1 MHGKLTQPK
10 IDGYISW
17 LRRNDH
23 FGMTSCIYDDKS
35 QKLLDELFELLE
47 QVAPES
53 PNGVR
58 TLWLRAERGP
68 IEDFGNAAEEIE
80 EGNYDSEEEFID
92 AWKSWFPEDVKWYHF
107 QAVEDKAEGYRA
119 VAVRHSYVIV
129 QDKRR
134 EPAGWPCEISEF
146 VQWLVDG
153 VRSCIEMLKAGTYND
168 VVRENLPPQHRTGTI
183 RRRDFWNVW
192 PDARVDFFKDI
203 SPADVAE
210 FIERASAQEEN
221 YAAMKDRLQAM
232 TANDFFRFCAMGYA
246 ENTYNGCGKTP
257 KEQYV
262 LHADGRDEGL
272 QDIDADSPEAFHAW
286 FHDRDRCGGHPWEV
300 CRGGNSTH
308 VDLRVME
315 DMRGY
320 FLYLAGAAWNRTMET
335 VKFYLALTRANIPV
349 YLAEAKMLADR
360 LAEEEMVTV
369 SRAEYERLQQEKAR
383 NAKLEA
389 KNAKLEEQHA
399 RLEAK
404 LATREQE
411 QAQVI
416 TSLTLQNEW
425 LLEQLKLSKKEAVRP
440 FFGAGGADGHG
451 AAEFYLQRSGSLC
464 LWNQSRR

>member
-92 AWKSWFPEDVKWYHF
+92 VWKSWFPEDVKWYHF

-246 ENTYNGCGKTP
+246 ENKYDGCGKTP

-286 FHDRDRCGGHPWEV
+286 LHDRDRCGGHPWEV

-308 VDLRVME
+308 VDLRVLE
-315 DMRGY
+315 DGRGH

-360 LAEEEMVTV
+360 LAEEEKIGIVPEGVLPAYCGSWFPNEHIIDFMNLPSEDREKFLPFCTW
-369 SRAEYERLQQEKAR
+369 YEERPAALAQR
-383 NAKLEA
+383 
-389 KNAKLEEQHA
+389 EE
-399 RLEAK
+399 
-404 LATREQE
+404 T
-411 QAQVI
+411 
-416 TSLTLQNEW
+416 
-425 LLEQLKLSKKEAVRP
+425 
-440 FFGAGGADGHG
+440 
-451 AAEFYLQRSGSLC
+451 
-464 LWNQSRR
+464 

>member
-1 MHGKLTQPK
+1 MTQPK

-35 QKLLDELFELLE
+35 QKLLDELFALLE
-47 QVAPES
+47 QIAPES

-68 IEDFGNAAEEIE
+68 IEDFGNAAEEIA
-80 EGNYDSEEEFID
+80 EGNYDSEEEFVN

-192 PDARVDFFKDI
+192 PDARADFFKDI
-203 SPADVAE
+203 SPADVTE
-210 FIERASAQEEN
+210 FIERVSAQEEN

-246 ENTYNGCGKTP
+246 ENNYDGCDKP
-257 KEQYV
+257 PREQYA
-262 LHADGRDEGL
+262 LHADGRTIDCRISMRTALRRFMHGSTIENGAV
-272 QDIDADSPEAFHAW
+272 DIRGRSAVAETPRMSI
-286 FHDRDRCGGHPWEV
+286 CGYWRMAAVIFCIWQEL
-300 CRGGNSTH
+300 RGTERWKPLNSTS
-308 VDLRVME
+308 
-315 DMRGY
+315 
-320 FLYLAGAAWNRTMET
+320 
-335 VKFYLALTRANIPV
+335 P
-349 YLAEAKMLADR
+349 
-360 LAEEEMVTV
+360 
-369 SRAEYERLQQEKAR
+369 
-383 NAKLEA
+383 
-389 KNAKLEEQHA
+389 
-399 RLEAK
+399 
-404 LATREQE
+404 
-411 QAQVI
+411 
-416 TSLTLQNEW
+416 
-425 LLEQLKLSKKEAVRP
+425 
-440 FFGAGGADGHG
+440 
-451 AAEFYLQRSGSLC
+451 
-464 LWNQSRR
+464 

>member
-1 MHGKLTQPK
+1 
-10 IDGYISW
+10 
-17 LRRNDH
+17 
-23 FGMTSCIYDDKS
+23 MTSCIYDDKS

-53 PNGVR
+53 QNGVR

-203 SPADVAE
+203 SPADVTE

-232 TANDFFRFCAMGYA
+232 TANDFSAFVPWATRRTTMTAATNHQESSMRSTQTAG
-246 ENTYNGCGKTP
+246 T
-257 KEQYV
+257 
-262 LHADGRDEGL
+262 RD
-272 QDIDADSPEAFHAW
+272 
-286 FHDRDRCGGHPWEV
+286 
-300 CRGGNSTH
+300 CRISMRTARRRSMLGSTI
-308 VDLRVME
+308 E
-315 DMRGY
+315 T
-320 FLYLAGAAWNRTMET
+320 GAADIRGRFAAAET
-335 VKFYLALTRANIPV
+335 PRMSICGYWRMAAVIFCIW
-349 YLAEAKMLADR
+349 
-360 LAEEEMVTV
+360 
-369 SRAEYERLQQEKAR
+369 QELR
-383 NAKLEA
+383 G
-389 KNAKLEEQHA
+389 
-399 RLEAK
+399 
-404 LATREQE
+404 TG
-411 QAQVI
+411 
-416 TSLTLQNEW
+416 
-425 LLEQLKLSKKEAVRP
+425 QLKPSNSILP
-440 FFGAGGADGHG
+440 
-451 AAEFYLQRSGSLC
+451 
-464 LWNQSRR
+464 

>member
-1 MHGKLTQPK
+1 
-10 IDGYISW
+10 
-17 LRRNDH
+17 
-23 FGMTSCIYDDKS
+23 MTSCIYDDKS
-35 QKLLDELFELLE
+35 QKLLDELFALLE
-47 QVAPES
+47 QIAPES

-68 IEDFGNAAEEIE
+68 IEDFGNAAEEIA
-80 EGNYDSEEEFID
+80 EGNYDSEEEFVN

-203 SPADVAE
+203 SPADVTE

-232 TANDFFRFCAMGYA
+232 TANNFFRFCAMGYA
-246 ENTYNGCGKTP
+246 ENKYDGCGKTP

-315 DMRGY
+315 DARGY
-320 FLYLAGAAWNRTMET
+320 FLYLAGAAWNRTRT
-335 VKFYLALTRANIPV
+335 GCCSRPRPGRTLIPRALRSGWPQFPNAARSARSIPTRCGTRWRRGWWKTRCRSTSCREFWDIRRSKQRANIFT
-349 YLAEAKMLADR
+349 K
-360 LAEEEMVTV
+360 TKI
-369 SRAEYERLQQEKAR
+369 SSAR
-383 NAKLEA
+383 PSA
-389 KNAKLEEQHA
+389 
-399 RLEAK
+399 
-404 LATREQE
+404 
-411 QAQVI
+411 
-416 TSLTLQNEW
+416 
-425 LLEQLKLSKKEAVRP
+425 
-440 FFGAGGADGHG
+440 
-451 AAEFYLQRSGSLC
+451 
-464 LWNQSRR
+464 

>member
-35 QKLLDELFELLE
+35 QKLLDELFALLE
-47 QVAPES
+47 QIAPES

-58 TLWLRAERGP
+58 TLWLRAERGS
-68 IEDFGNAAEEIE
+68 IEDFGNAAEEIA
-80 EGNYDSEEEFID
+80 EGNYDSEEEFVN

-246 ENTYNGCGKTP
+246 ENKYDGCGKRRRSSMCSMPT
-257 KEQYV
+257 
-262 LHADGRDEGL
+262 AGTRD
-272 QDIDADSPEAFHAW
+272 
-286 FHDRDRCGGHPWEV
+286 
-300 CRGGNSTH
+300 CRISMRTALRRFMHGSTI
-308 VDLRVME
+308 E
-315 DMRGY
+315 T
-320 FLYLAGAAWNRTMET
+320 GAADIRGRSAAAET
-335 VKFYLALTRANIPV
+335 PRMSICGYWRMAAVIFCIW
-349 YLAEAKMLADR
+349 
-360 LAEEEMVTV
+360 
-369 SRAEYERLQQEKAR
+369 
-383 NAKLEA
+383 
-389 KNAKLEEQHA
+389 
-399 RLEAK
+399 
-404 LATREQE
+404 QE
-411 QAQVI
+411 QRG
-416 TSLTLQNEW
+416 TG
-425 LLEQLKLSKKEAVRP
+425 QLKPSNSISP
-440 FFGAGGADGHG
+440 
-451 AAEFYLQRSGSLC
+451 
-464 LWNQSRR
+464 

>member
-53 PNGVR
+53 QNGVR

-68 IEDFGNAAEEIE
+68 IEDFGNAAEEIA
-80 EGNYDSEEEFID
+80 EGNYNSEEGFVN

-153 VRSCIEMLKAGTYND
+153 VRGCIEMLKAGTYND

-183 RRRDFWNVW
+183 RRRDFWIVW

-210 FIERASAQEEN
+210 FIESASAQEEN

-246 ENTYNGCGKTP
+246 ENKYDGCGKTP

-286 FHDRDRCGGHPWEV
+286 FHDRDRCGKPP
-300 CRGGNSTH
+300 TD

-315 DMRGY
+315 DARGY
-320 FLYLAGAAWNRTMET
+320 FLYLAGAAWNRTIET

-360 LAEEEMVTV
+360 LAVLYMV
-369 SRAEYERLQQEKAR
+369 
-383 NAKLEA
+383 
-389 KNAKLEEQHA
+389 
-399 RLEAK
+399 
-404 LATREQE
+404 
-411 QAQVI
+411 
-416 TSLTLQNEW
+416 
-425 LLEQLKLSKKEAVRP
+425 
-440 FFGAGGADGHG
+440 
-451 AAEFYLQRSGSLC
+451 
-464 LWNQSRR
+464 

>member
-35 QKLLDELFELLE
+35 QKLLDELFALLE
-47 QVAPES
+47 QIAPES

-92 AWKSWFPEDVKWYHF
+92 VWKSWFPEDVKWYHF

-203 SPADVAE
+203 SPADVTE
-210 FIERASAQEEN
+210 FIERVSAQEEN

-246 ENTYNGCGKTP
+246 ENKYDGCGKTP

-272 QDIDADSPEAFHAW
+272 QDIDADSPVRRTSVGGLPRRKLHAC
-286 FHDRDRCGGHPWEV
+286 RSAGIGGWPRLFSVSGRSSVEPND
-300 CRGGNSTH
+300 GN
-308 VDLRVME
+308 R
-315 DMRGY
+315 
-320 FLYLAGAAWNRTMET
+320 
-335 VKFYLALTRANIPV
+335 
-349 YLAEAKMLADR
+349 
-360 LAEEEMVTV
+360 
-369 SRAEYERLQQEKAR
+369 
-383 NAKLEA
+383 
-389 KNAKLEEQHA
+389 
-399 RLEAK
+399 
-404 LATREQE
+404 
-411 QAQVI
+411 
-416 TSLTLQNEW
+416 
-425 LLEQLKLSKKEAVRP
+425 
-440 FFGAGGADGHG
+440 
-451 AAEFYLQRSGSLC
+451 
-464 LWNQSRR
+464 

>member
-35 QKLLDELFELLE
+35 QKLLDELFALLE
-47 QVAPES
+47 QIAPES

-192 PDARVDFFKDI
+192 PDARADFFKNI
-203 SPADVAE
+203 SPVDSLLSPD
-210 FIERASAQEEN
+210 ER
-221 YAAMKDRLQAM
+221 Y
-232 TANDFFRFCAMGYA
+232 
-246 ENTYNGCGKTP
+246 
-257 KEQYV
+257 
-262 LHADGRDEGL
+262 
-272 QDIDADSPEAFHAW
+272 
-286 FHDRDRCGGHPWEV
+286 
-300 CRGGNSTH
+300 
-308 VDLRVME
+308 
-315 DMRGY
+315 RGY
-320 FLYLAGAAWNRTMET
+320 VHPAPPIPDSHLIRHHRCVIYQWRQCLAQFRLNGWAA
-335 VKFYLALTRANIPV
+335 
-349 YLAEAKMLADR
+349 
-360 LAEEEMVTV
+360 
-369 SRAEYERLQQEKAR
+369 SR
-383 NAKLEA
+383 
-389 KNAKLEEQHA
+389 
-399 RLEAK
+399 
-404 LATREQE
+404 
-411 QAQVI
+411 
-416 TSLTLQNEW
+416 S
-425 LLEQLKLSKKEAVRP
+425 
-440 FFGAGGADGHG
+440 
-451 AAEFYLQRSGSLC
+451 
-464 LWNQSRR
+464 QSICRIGCD

>member
-53 PNGVR
+53 QNGVR

-168 VVRENLPPQHRTGTI
+168 FVRENLPSQHRTGTI
-183 RRRDFWNVW
+183 RRRDFWNV
-192 PDARVDFFKDI
+192 
-203 SPADVAE
+203 
-210 FIERASAQEEN
+210 
-221 YAAMKDRLQAM
+221 
-232 TANDFFRFCAMGYA
+232 
-246 ENTYNGCGKTP
+246 
-257 KEQYV
+257 
-262 LHADGRDEGL
+262 
-272 QDIDADSPEAFHAW
+272 
-286 FHDRDRCGGHPWEV
+286 
-300 CRGGNSTH
+300 
-308 VDLRVME
+308 
-315 DMRGY
+315 
-320 FLYLAGAAWNRTMET
+320 
-335 VKFYLALTRANIPV
+335 
-349 YLAEAKMLADR
+349 
-360 LAEEEMVTV
+360 
-369 SRAEYERLQQEKAR
+369 
-383 NAKLEA
+383 
-389 KNAKLEEQHA
+389 
-399 RLEAK
+399 
-404 LATREQE
+404 
-411 QAQVI
+411 
-416 TSLTLQNEW
+416 
-425 LLEQLKLSKKEAVRP
+425 
-440 FFGAGGADGHG
+440 
-451 AAEFYLQRSGSLC
+451 
-464 LWNQSRR
+464 